1 MKEKDACLFELL
13 GEAIERRKQR
23 SVERLYNKFIEI
35 IKEENPST
43 YYLLFILELIHW
55 SILKEI
61 IERANKQD

>member
-1 MKEKDACLFELL
+1 MKTNDASLLRILEDAVEKK
-13 GEAIERRKQR
+13 KQ
-23 SVERLYNKFIEI
+23 EDLIRLYNKFIEI
-35 IKEENPST
+35 IKAENPSP